1 MDAVSDPSVHD
12 VVIKSS
18 AQVGKTLILKAIIG
32 YHVDQDPAP
41 ILLLQPTLE
50 MAEAF
55 SKDRLSPMVRDTPV
69 LRGKIADP
77 KSRDSGNTL
86 LHKRFPGGHI
96 TLAGANSPA
105 SLASRPIRI
114 VLGDEID
121 RYPASAGTEGD
132 PVNLAKKRT
141 TTFWN
146 RKHVWVSTPGNEG
159 TSRIDAA
166 WKTSDQRHYLVPCP
180 HCGHYHKLEWKN
192 VNFDEANPSEVT
204 MSCPGCGGTFDD
216 SHKPKMLKVGRW
228 EATEAFN
235 GTAGFALNELY
246 SPWKTWADV
255 VADYLAAKDHPEQLK
270 TFVNTSL
277 GETYAETGEAPES
290 QRLYDKREQYKTN
303 TIPEDVVFLTAG
315 VDVQGDRLEL
325 EIVGWCPGK
334 RSYSIDYR
342 VIPGDTSNIDGDAW
356 SELRR
361 IILEEQWQHA
371 SGPMLPLRYTTIDS
385 GFRTSIVYD
394 FCRRIG
400 LARCA
405 PIKGREEQAFVISPP
420 RAVDHRKN
428 GKAIKGIK
436 LYTIGVSVCKSE
448 LYGWLRL
455 DRGEDGTTPPG
466 YCHFPE
472 YDLRHFK
479 ELTSEQ
485 MVLQVD
491 RKGFTKTVWTKT
503 PGVRN
508 EPLDCRVYARA
519 AAAIVGMDRWKEKD
533 WEALLGKQGKR
544 PAPPQAKP
552 VAVQEPSQEKQPE
565 PRPRPPAPPKRR
577 RSSFI

>member
-18 AQVGKTLILKAIIG
+18 AQVGKTLILKAVVGFYI
-32 YHVDQDPAP
+32 HQDPAP
-41 ILLLQPTLE
+41 ILLLQPTVE

-55 SKDRLSPMVRDTPV
+55 SKDRLDPMIRDTPV
-69 LRGKIADP
+69 LRGKVKEA
-77 KSRDSGNTL
+77 KSRDSGNTIR
-86 LHKRFPGGHI
+86 HKRFPGGHI

-166 WKTSDQRHYLVPCP
+166 WKNSDQRHYLVPCP
-180 HCGHYHKLEWKN
+180 HCGHYHKLEWVN
-192 VNFDEANPSEVT
+192 VIFEEGKPETAR
-204 MSCPGCGGTFDD
+204 MSCPGCGELFDD
-216 SHKPKMLKVGRW
+216 SSKPRMLKAGRW
-228 EATEAFN
+228 EASEAFN
-235 GTAGFALNELY
+235 GTAGFHLNELY
-246 SPWKTWADV
+246 SPWKTWAEV
-255 VADYLAAKDHPEQLK
+255 VKDYEDAKGHTEQLK

-303 TIPEDVVFLTAG
+303 TVPAGVVFLTMG
-315 VDVQGDRLEL
+315 VDVQKDRLEM
-325 EIVGWCPGK
+325 EIVGWCRDK
-334 RSYSIDYR
+334 SNFSIDYR
-342 VIPGDTSNIDGDAW
+342 VIVGDTETPEPWA
-356 SELRR
+356 ELAKV
-361 IILEEQWQHA
+361 IQIEQWE
-371 SGPMLPLRYTTIDS
+371 SDTGPTIPLRYTAIDS
-385 GFRTSIVYD
+385 GYRTTIVYD
-394 FCRRIG
+394 FCRKMG
-400 LARCA
+400 MARCA
-405 PIKGREEQAFVISPP
+405 PTKGMDNQAMVISAP
-420 RAVDHRKN
+420 RSIDRRKD
-428 GKAIKGIK
+428 GKSIRGIK
-436 LYTIGVSVCKSE
+436 LYGVGVGVCKSE
-448 LYGWLRL
+448 LYSWLRM
-455 DRGEDGTTPPG
+455 DKDESGQAPPG

-472 YDLRHFK
+472 YEQRFFK

-485 MVLQVD
+485 LMLQVD
-491 RKGFTKTVWTKT
+491 KRGFTKSVWMKT
-503 PGVRN
+503 AGVRN

-519 AAAIVGMDRWKEKD
+519 AAAIVGIDRWKEKD
-533 WEALLGKQGKR
+533 WDALTAQKAKATPKPKAATEAPPQPQQEQPR
-544 PAPPQAKP
+544 PQAKP
-552 VAVQEPSQEKQPE
+552 RK
-565 PRPRPPAPPKRR
+565 